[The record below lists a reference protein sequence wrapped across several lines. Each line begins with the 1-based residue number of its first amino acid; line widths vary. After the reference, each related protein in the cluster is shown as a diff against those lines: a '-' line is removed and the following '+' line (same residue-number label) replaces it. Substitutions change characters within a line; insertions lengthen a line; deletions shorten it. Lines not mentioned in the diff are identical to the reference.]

1 MLISFK
7 DDVVTALK
15 KKRPSSAQVD
25 RERLHEK
32 LQESQ
37 ERRRRRRQLA
47 TSSRLASHNRSVVP
61 LGLFLLFFYTLLD
74 TLFNENPPINIPRF
88 SRRRSSSSN
97 GCSVKQANLTV
108 SWQPSEVV
116 LSAGLGLGLFACIV
130 AV

>member
-7 DDVVTALK
+7 DDHIGAVVSALK

-61 LGLFLLFFYTLLD
+61 LGLFLLFFYTL
-74 TLFNENPPINIPRF
+74 FNENPPINIPRF

-116 LSAGLGLGLFACIV
+116 LSAGLGLGLFACMV